1 MNSKFEFL
9 KVFTLDGKNLKVFCP
24 DKDRAVMAVAG
35 HIAQELFSKNNQEPL
50 DVLLGVIVHV
60 LSMDTS
66 GNLEKELLDNIKE
79 HTPKYR
85 EYYKNLAEQM
95 KREKN

>member
-1 MNSKFEFL
+1 MRSKCEFL

-24 DKDRAVMAVAG
+24 DKDRAVMAIAG
-35 HIAQELFSKNNQEPL
+35 YIGQELFSKNNQGSL

-66 GNLEKELLDNIKE
+66 GNLEQEFLENIKE